1 VRRGPSR
8 TPMEGV
14 RSNPAS
20 EAKRQSPHH
29 PENLLEVRD
38 LSVRFCV
45 NDGHEFT
52 VLDRI
57 SFDIAPGE
65 VVGLLGE
72 SGSGKTTLAL
82 SLLRLLPPA
91 ARLAGGSVGFGGRDL
106 LSMNEKQLREVRGAE
121 ISLVYQDSSVL
132 NPVIKVGDQ
141 VTEVIRAHHAWPR
154 QRAREAAQNAFTTVG
169 LRGSDRIYTSYPHQL
184 SGGQRQRVMIAQAL
198 VCKPALMIAD
208 EPTASLDATTAA
220 EIVNLIKQIKE
231 SSHTSFLFITH
242 EAATLARLADRV
254 MVMYSGQIVEDGPTQ
269 EVLSQPQHPYTRAL
283 LECAPQS
290 WSAAVN
296 RDRALRLACIPGS
309 PPDPMTPPPGCS
321 FSERCKDRL
330 EMCDARTPEEFRSA
344 PSRRVRCFK
353 YGAGQ
358 S

>member
-1 VRRGPSR
+1 
-8 TPMEGV
+8 MEGV
-14 RSNPAS
+14 RPNPAS
-20 EAKRQSPHH
+20 EAQHHSPHH

-38 LSVRFCV
+38 LWVRFRV

-52 VLDRI
+52 VIDRV

-91 ARLAGGSVGFGGRDL
+91 ARLAGGSVGFRGRDL
-106 LSMNEKQLREVRGAE
+106 LLLNEKQLRKVRGAE

-141 VTEVIRAHHAWPR
+141 VTEVVRAHHAWPR
-154 QRAREAAQNAFTTVG
+154 RRAREEAQAALTAVG
-169 LRGSDRIYTSYPHQL
+169 LGGSDRIYTSYPHQL

-198 VCKPALMIAD
+198 VCKPTLMIAD
-208 EPTASLDATTAA
+208 EPTASLDATLAA
-220 EIVNLIKQIKE
+220 EIVNLVKQLKD
-231 SSHTSFLFITH
+231 SSDTAFLFIAH
-242 EAATLARLADRV
+242 DAATLARVADRV
-254 MVMYSGQIVEDGPTQ
+254 MVMYAGQIVEDGPVQ
-269 EVLSQPQHPYTRAL
+269 EVFSKPQHPYTRAL
-283 LECAPQS
+283 LECAPQYPS
-290 WSAAVN
+290 TGVT
-296 RDRALRLACIPGS
+296 RDRDLRLACIPGS
-309 PPDPMTPPPGCS
+309 PPDPMAPPPGCS

-330 EMCDARTPEEFRSA
+330 EMCDARNPEEFHSA
-344 PSRRVRCFK
+344 PSRRVRCLK
-353 YGAGQ
+353 YGAGR

>member
-1 VRRGPSR
+1 MRRGPSR

-45 NDGHEFT
+45 NDRPRVHRSRSNKLRHCAWRGCRASRRVRLGQDHT
-52 VLDRI
+52 G
-57 SFDIAPGE
+57 SFP
-65 VVGLLGE
+65 
-72 SGSGKTTLAL
+72 LA
-82 SLLRLLPPA
+82 LLPPA

-106 LSMNEKQLREVRGAE
+106 LLMNEKQLREVRGAE

-154 QRAREAAQNAFTTVG
+154 QRAREEAQAAFTTVG
-169 LRGSDRIYTSYPHQL
+169 LGGSDRIYTLLPPSIE
-184 SGGQRQRVMIAQAL
+184 RR
-198 VCKPALMIAD
+198 
-208 EPTASLDATTAA
+208 TAPEGHDCPSPGMQTGVDDRRRTDSIVGRDSAA
-220 EIVNLIKQIKE
+220 EIVNLIKQMKE
-231 SSHTSFLFITH
+231 SSDTSFLFITH

-254 MVMYSGQIVEDGPTQ
+254 MVMYAGQIVENGPTQ

-290 WSAAVN
+290 GQPARKWRSCITGWLAS
-296 RDRALRLACIPGS
+296 REALPIR
-309 PPDPMTPPPGCS
+309 
-321 FSERCKDRL
+321 
-330 EMCDARTPEEFRSA
+330 
-344 PSRRVRCFK
+344 
-353 YGAGQ
+353 
-358 S
+358 

>member
-1 VRRGPSR
+1 
-8 TPMEGV
+8 MEGV

-20 EAKRQSPHH
+20 NALHQSFHH

-38 LSVRFCV
+38 LSVHFCA
-45 NDGHEFT
+45 NDGSEFT
-52 VLDRI
+52 VLDRV
-57 SFDIAPGE
+57 SFNIAPGE

-82 SLLRLLPPA
+82 SLLRLLPPT

-106 LSMNEKQLREVRGAE
+106 LLLNEKQLREVRGAK
-121 ISLVYQDSSVL
+121 ISLVYQDSGVL

-141 VTEVIRAHHAWPR
+141 VTEVVRAHHAWPR
-154 QRAREAAQNAFTTVG
+154 QRVREAAQAAFTAVG
-169 LRGSDRIYTSYPHQL
+169 LGGSDRFYSSYPHQL

-198 VCKPALMIAD
+198 VCKPTLIIAD

-220 EIVNLIKQIKE
+220 EIGNLVKLLRD
-231 SSHTSFLFITH
+231 SFDTSFLFITH
-242 EAATLARLADRV
+242 HPAALAQVADRV
-254 MVMYSGQIVEDGPTQ
+254 LVMYAGQIVEDGPMQ

-283 LECAPQS
+283 LECAPQC
-290 WSAAVN
+290 APTGVT
-296 RDRALRLACIPGS
+296 RDRTLRLACIPGS
-309 PPDPMTPPPGCS
+309 PPDPMAPPPGCS

-330 EMCDARTPEEFRSA
+330 EMCDARRPQEFRSS

>member
-1 VRRGPSR
+1 
-8 TPMEGV
+8 MEVV

-20 EAKRQSPHH
+20 TTERQSSPYR
-29 PENLLEVRD
+29 EVLEVRD
-38 LSVRFCV
+38 LWVRFRM

-57 SFDIAPGE
+57 SFDIARGE

-82 SLLRLLPPA
+82 SLLHLLPPA
-91 ARLAGGSVGFGGRDL
+91 ARLAGGSVRFHRREL
-106 LSMNEKQLREVRGAE
+106 LLLNEKQLRELRGAK

-141 VTEVIRAHHAWPR
+141 VAEVIRAHHRWPR
-154 QRAREAAQNAFTTVG
+154 LRIREVARAAFTAVG
-169 LRGSDRIYTSYPHQL
+169 LGEGDRIYTSYPHQL

-198 VCKPALMIAD
+198 ACKPELIIAD
-208 EPTASLDATTAA
+208 EPTASLDPTIAA
-220 EIVNLIKQIKE
+220 EIVNLVKHLRD
-231 SSHTSFLFITH
+231 SFDTSFLFITH
-242 EAATLARLADRV
+242 DAATLARVADRV
-254 MVMYSGQIVEDGPTQ
+254 VVMYAGQIVEDGPVQ

-283 LECAPQS
+283 LGCTLQS
-290 WSAAVN
+290 PSVGATRN
-296 RDRALRLACIPGS
+296 RELRLACIPGS
-309 PPDPMTPPPGCS
+309 PPDPMAPPLGCS
-321 FSERCKDRL
+321 FAERCKDRMEL
-330 EMCDARTPEEFRSA
+330 CDASKPQEFRSS

-353 YGAGQ
+353 YGVGQ

>member
-1 VRRGPSR
+1 
-8 TPMEGV
+8 MEDV

-20 EAKRQSPHH
+20 TTHD
-29 PENLLEVRD
+29 PESLLEVRD
-38 LSVRFCV
+38 LWVRFCV
-45 NDGHEFT
+45 NDGQEFT
-52 VLDRI
+52 VLERI

-91 ARLAGGSVGFGGRDL
+91 ARLAGGSVRFRGRDL
-106 LSMNEKQLREVRGAE
+106 LSLNEKQLRNVRGAE

-141 VTEVIRAHHAWPR
+141 VTEVVRAHQSWTR
-154 QRAREAAQNAFTTVG
+154 QRACEEALAAFAAVG
-169 LRGSDRIYTSYPHQL
+169 LGGSDRIYTSYPHQL

-208 EPTASLDATTAA
+208 EPTASLDATIAA
-220 EIVNLIKQIKE
+220 EIVELFKQLKD
-231 SSHTSFLFITH
+231 SSNTSFLFITH
-242 EAATLARLADRV
+242 DAATLARMADRV
-254 MVMYSGQIVEDGPTQ
+254 MVMYAGQIVEDGPVQ
-269 EVLSQPQHPYTRAL
+269 EVFSQPQHPYTRAL
-283 LECAPQS
+283 LECAPHYPS
-290 WSAAVN
+290 TGVT
-296 RDRALRLACIPGS
+296 RDRALRLAYIPGS
-309 PPDPMTPPPGCS
+309 PPDPMAPPPGCS
-321 FSERCKDRL
+321 FSERCKDRM
-330 EMCDARTPEEFRSA
+330 EMCDARNPEEFRSA
-344 PSRRVRCFK
+344 PSRGVRCFK

>member
-1 VRRGPSR
+1 
-8 TPMEGV
+8 MEGV

-20 EAKRQSPHH
+20 NAQHQSPHR

-38 LSVRFCV
+38 LSVRFRV
-45 NDGHEFT
+45 NDGQEFT

-57 SFDIAPGE
+57 SFDIGPGE

-82 SLLRLLPPA
+82 SLLHLLPPA
-91 ARLAGGSVGFGGRDL
+91 ARLAGGSVAFGGRDL
-106 LSMNEKQLREVRGAE
+106 LLLNEKQLREVRGAE

-141 VTEVIRAHHAWPR
+141 VTEVVRAHHSWTR
-154 QRAREAAQNAFTTVG
+154 QRAREEAQAAFAAVG
-169 LRGSDRIYTSYPHQL
+169 LGGSDRIYTSYPHQL

-208 EPTASLDATTAA
+208 EPTASLDTTIAA
-220 EIVNLIKQIKE
+220 EIVNVIKQLKD
-231 SSHTSFLFITH
+231 SSDTSFLFITH
-242 EAATLARLADRV
+242 DVAALARVADRV
-254 MVMYSGQIVEDGPTQ
+254 MVMYAGQIIEDGPVQ
-269 EVLSQPQHPYTRAL
+269 DVFSQPQHPYTRAL
-283 LECAPQS
+283 LECAPHYPS
-290 WSAAVN
+290 TGVA
-296 RDRALRLACIPGS
+296 RDRAHRLACIPGS
-309 PPDPMTPPPGCS
+309 PPDPTAPPPGCS
-321 FSERCKDRL
+321 FSERCKDRMEL
-330 EMCDARTPEEFRSA
+330 CDARNPQEFRSS
-344 PSRRVRCFK
+344 PSRSVRCFK